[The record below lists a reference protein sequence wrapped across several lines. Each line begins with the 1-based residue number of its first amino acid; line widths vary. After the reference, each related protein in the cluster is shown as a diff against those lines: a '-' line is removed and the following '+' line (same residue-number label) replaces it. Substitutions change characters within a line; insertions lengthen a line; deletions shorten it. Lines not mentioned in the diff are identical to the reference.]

1 MTKVGEPYSLAE
13 RKLLKTTLLMRDY
26 SCLMNL
32 NLFIFNFIIIMRRK
46 FTILMFGLLLAVGW
60 TSDASAQKLPQGTP
74 WYQNAFFQ
82 RMTKPMMMESSNAQ
96 PIEWSSKAQLE
107 GVDGQPSRAPK
118 RANYTQTAP
127 VTHIKSWYD
136 GKHYSWY
143 NAQGVLQGSP
153 SYTEPVTDSCQ
164 MYWFIRS
171 LYADPAMPGIK
182 YAEADNVD
190 LAYDG
195 CDFGYWLSGDA
206 TQDITIDM
214 NSNCYITYIALYE
227 YGSNQP
233 FSYYDVDD
241 GDTPPSGWSMP
252 IKSYMTRERDSNNG
266 WYYWRMPT
274 GYTDFYT
281 CFRISSSVLAGHGG
295 IRVYVN
301 ARNTSSTA
309 NRTNTYRVSWYD
321 YNNATYYNG
330 NAELHLLNSTWGG
343 QESLVHGPVT
353 VPTENGYSVV
363 LVKLKDDFTGRAEEE
378 TLTDSALY
386 SFYNKYVSE
395 LQLLTDGL
403 RVQEG
408 TSNAGTLFAYTG
420 DVNKF
425 FYISKGKTYQFG
437 GSENAWTTRDGN
449 YERYA
454 DRAPFYHMYEEFS
467 PYVESGTEDHSD
479 FYEKLKQG
487 TTYPVVHDCQSVIH
501 MLHWFAMSGDEGTNE
516 NRVNSLVL
524 YIPDQRGVSGSR
536 TYEEAHQPTVGMYM
550 IDLYADIEPSTTP
563 DYYTVTVDWYDNLDV
578 ITHSDGIPQTYYLYE
593 IRDKDGD
600 GDMDTTLVTPN
611 GTSQATWTY
620 DYPVGDPSYYDISYY
635 VIGTPT
641 EATNQDT
648 FFAKS
653 NTDDV
658 TVPGKYDF
666 LGLQWWRYESD
677 YVTDDGENQEV
688 NYYRNWL
695 APHALAVQGE
705 TGITAGNVGTTGRT
719 LTLYRDDN
727 KGNVIPVMD
736 LELIMSGNKA
746 YYRIKKRPNTQV
758 IEPGYDENG
767 EKNNN

>member
-1 MTKVGEPYSLAE
+1 
-13 RKLLKTTLLMRDY
+13 
-26 SCLMNL
+26 
-32 NLFIFNFIIIMRRK
+32 
-46 FTILMFGLLLAVGW
+46 MFGLLLAVGW

-454 DRAPFYHMYEEFS
+454 E
-467 PYVESGTEDHSD
+467 
-479 FYEKLKQG
+479 Q
-487 TTYPVVHDCQSVIH
+487 C
-501 MLHWFAMSGDEGTNE
+501 
-516 NRVNSLVL
+516 
-524 YIPDQRGVSGSR
+524 
-536 TYEEAHQPTVGMYM
+536 
-550 IDLYADIEPSTTP
+550 
-563 DYYTVTVDWYDNLDV
+563 
-578 ITHSDGIPQTYYLYE
+578 
-593 IRDKDGD
+593 
-600 GDMDTTLVTPN
+600 
-611 GTSQATWTY
+611 
-620 DYPVGDPSYYDISYY
+620 
-635 VIGTPT
+635 
-641 EATNQDT
+641 
-648 FFAKS
+648 
-653 NTDDV
+653 
-658 TVPGKYDF
+658 
-666 LGLQWWRYESD
+666 
-677 YVTDDGENQEV
+677 
-688 NYYRNWL
+688 
-695 APHALAVQGE
+695 
-705 TGITAGNVGTTGRT
+705 
-719 LTLYRDDN
+719 
-727 KGNVIPVMD
+727 
-736 LELIMSGNKA
+736 
-746 YYRIKKRPNTQV
+746 
-758 IEPGYDENG
+758 
-767 EKNNN
+767 NNFT

>member
-1 MTKVGEPYSLAE
+1 
-13 RKLLKTTLLMRDY
+13 
-26 SCLMNL
+26 
-32 NLFIFNFIIIMRRK
+32 MRRK
-46 FTILMFGLLLAVGW
+46 FTILLFGLLLAVGW
-60 TSDASAQKLPQGTP
+60 TIDASAQKLPQGTP
-74 WYQNAFFQ
+74 WYQSPFFQ
-82 RMTKPMMMESSNAQ
+82 RMTKPTMNENSNAQ

-195 CDFGYWLSGDA
+195 CDFGYWLSGDV
-206 TQDITIDM
+206 THDIEIQM

-252 IKSYMTRERDSNNG
+252 IKDYMTRTRDTNG
-266 WYYWRMPT
+266 WYYWKMPD

-309 NRTNTYRVSWYD
+309 NRTNTYRVRYYD
-321 YNNATYYNG
+321 YNVGGYYSNEMG
-330 NAELHLLNSTWGG
+330 ETHLLNSSWKG
-343 QESLVHGPVT
+343 QETLVHGPVT

-437 GSENAWTTRDGN
+437 GSENAWTTRSDN

-600 GDMDTTLVTPN
+600 GDMDTTLVTPG
-611 GTSQATWTY
+611 GTPDTHWTQ
-620 DYPVGDPSYYDISYY
+620 DYPVGDPSYYDIYYY
-635 VIGTPT
+635 VIGVPT
-641 EATNQDT
+641 AATNQDT

-653 NTDDV
+653 NTDEV

-677 YVTDDGENQEV
+677 YVTDDGTNQEA
-688 NYYRNWL
+688 NYYRNFL
-695 APHALAVQGE
+695 APHALAVQEAG

-727 KGNVIPVMD
+727 KGNVIPVID
-736 LELIMSGNKA
+736 LELIMNGNKA

-758 IEPGYDENG
+758 IEPGYNENG
-767 EKNNN
+767 ELNTNN